1 MRGVHLRADQRHD
14 PRLRRREVAVEVD
27 LQHRFDVRG
36 KRHGRMRLLR
46 HVRLG
51 EALQR
56 DDDLG
61 LRLAQDGADL
71 LGVEEWVDGV
81 RDPRDGRTD
90 ESDRRLVAVGQD
102 VGDHIA
108 FPDAE
113 AAEEVRSLGRLRVE
127 LAPRQGLGL
136 VRGSGHDLEGDRVSV
151 TMRPR
156 GARQELVERRGH
168 SAAVPRPHAFDLAD
182 IVDRRETAHAFL
194 PVTPAFAPMCFDG
207 ARMGNSARVASR
219 DRPGNA
225 TSGPYSA
232 AMPSVNWSRARRA

>member
-1 MRGVHLRADQRHD
+1 MRSISSTVSTFGASATAACAFCGTSVLGKPFSVTTTLAFVS
-14 PRLRRREVAVEVD
+14 RRMEPICSASSS
-27 LQHRFDVRG
+27 
-36 KRHGRMRLLR
+36 
-46 HVRLG
+46 
-51 EALQR
+51 
-56 DDDLG
+56 G
-61 LRLAQDGADL
+61 LI
-71 LGVEEWVDGV
+71 GV

-102 VGDHIA
+102 VGDHVA

-168 SAAVPRPHAFDLAD
+168 SAAVPCPRAFDLAD